1 MARVNVGVNPIYL
14 ADQHLIAES
23 VEITMITGGFRK
35 HGYVIKSQAPLKFS
49 FGKGHINFFKDKLLY
64 LDKRLQDV
72 NDEMHRRGFN
82 ASTSIKD
89 VLQEAPSRFV
99 NDWHPTQVDTA
110 EIRQRIA
117 SRLVNRVSGRPG
129 QGYYRYN
136 REYIQDVQIF
146 SQDLLKSKLHY
157 V

>member
-35 HGYVIKSQAPLKFS
+35 HKYQIKSDVPNKFT

-64 LDKRLQDV
+64 LDRRLKIV
-72 NDEMHRRGFN
+72 NAEMARRGFN
-82 ASTSIKD
+82 ASTDITD
-89 VLQEAPSRFV
+89 VLQEAPKKFV
-99 NDWHPTQVDTA
+99 NDWQPSFDDTL
-110 EIRQRIA
+110 EIRQRIV
-117 SRLVNRVSGRPG
+117 SRLNDRVNGKPG

-136 REYIQDVQIF
+136 REYIEDVRKF
-146 SQDLLKSKLHY
+146 SQELLKSNLYY

>member
-23 VEITMITGGFRK
+23 VEITMITGGFKRHK
-35 HGYVIKSQAPLKFS
+35 YQIKSEVPSKFS
-49 FGKGHINFFKDKLLY
+49 FGKGHINFFKNKLVY
-64 LDKRLQDV
+64 LDRRLRIV
-72 NDEMHRRGFN
+72 NAEMARRGFN
-82 ASTSIKD
+82 ASTCIDD
-89 VLQEAPSRFV
+89 VLQEAPKQFV
-99 NDWHPTQVDTA
+99 NDWQPTHADTN

-117 SRLVNRVSGRPG
+117 SRLVNRADGRPG

-136 REYIQDVQIF
+136 RQYIEDVQKF
-146 SQDLLKSKLHY
+146 SQELLKSNLYY

>member
-1 MARVNVGVNPIYL
+1 MARVNVGVNPKYL

-35 HGYVIKSQAPLKFS
+35 NGYVIKSQAPEQFS

-64 LDKRLQDV
+64 LDRRLKEV
-72 NDEMHRRGFN
+72 NAEMYARGFS
-82 ASTSIKD
+82 ASTTLDD
-89 VLQEAPSRFV
+89 VLQEAPQQYI
-99 NDWHPTQVDTA
+99 NDWQPTQRDTD

-117 SRLVNRVSGRPG
+117 SRLVDRANGKAG
-129 QGYYRYN
+129 QGYYRYK
-136 REYIQDVQIF
+136 RSYITDVEQF
-146 SQDLLKSKLHY
+146 SQDLLKSQLYY